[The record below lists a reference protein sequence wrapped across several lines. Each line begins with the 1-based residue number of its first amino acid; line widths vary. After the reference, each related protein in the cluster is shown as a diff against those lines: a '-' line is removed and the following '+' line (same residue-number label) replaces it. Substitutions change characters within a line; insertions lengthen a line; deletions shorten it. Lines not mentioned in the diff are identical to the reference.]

1 MAWLIFIQLDKAVVH
16 VIRLASF
23 LWLWLQCVCLQMPSH
38 NTYHHTW
45 ISLTF
50 NVGYLHSCSSKA
62 QLLLLTL
69 DEGISSWPP
78 LLTLNVKYLLLA
90 LLRPCSCHS
99 SDLWFLLSA
108 ASPEP
113 WVCGAPLGCRPDLGH
128 GVTPLSR
135 SCADAGWPS
144 RSLPTKISW
153 ILITNCY

>member
-1 MAWLIFIQLDKAVVH
+1 MV
-16 VIRLASF
+16 S
-23 LWLWLQCVCLQMPSH
+23 VCLPSDVLLQH
-38 NTYHHTW
+38 RPSYLGFSYLGHW
-45 ISLTF
+45 VS
-50 NVGYLHSCSSKA
+50 LHSCSRKA

-99 SDLWFLLSA
+99 LDLWFLLSA

-144 RSLPTKISW
+144 RSLPTKIS
-153 ILITNCY
+153 